1 MGRLIDADKLLEE
14 TRRDRDYAR
23 KNGFLDM
30 YYERQALIDRIKSQ
44 PTAYDV
50 DKVVKI
56 IEKCDEL
63 GLKPS
68 GSIFKRTPKEIE
80 DIYNIYKDLLDRN
93 PDQNAYNKK
102 PQEVLKILK
111 LCIKNNIKI
120 TGTLY
125 RKTSEELE
133 STINYIKQYYSDEYL
148 TPQIIIY
155 DKNHIEKIFN
165 YLSGKK
171 ILHTIIKSSGILRLT
186 LEELIDREI
195 YIRMINQD
203 LVVGETF
210 NPVMGWSKKEYEKR
224 KKELNKNK

>member
-1 MGRLIDADKLLEE
+1 MYKRSPEEVQNILDLATSHGLEVKGSFF
-14 TRRDRDYAR
+14 R
-23 KNGFLDM
+23 KND
-30 YYERQALIDRIKSQ
+30 
-44 PTAYDV
+44 
-50 DKVVKI
+50 DKFVKI

-125 RKTSEELE
+125 RKTSE
-133 STINYIKQYYSDEYL
+133 EYL